1 MARPVSLSCLKCSQ
15 VQTFVKG
22 TPTQVVD
29 MGQALSDWNDAE
41 LGTKHDQIIL
51 FAADH
56 LPHLGRARIFDGKR
70 KFRALI

>member
-1 MARPVSLSCLKCSQ
+1 
-15 VQTFVKG
+15 
-22 TPTQVVD
+22 

-51 FAADH
+51 FAAYH